1 MSKVSALAALALV
14 LGLAAP
20 AFAEGMCGGYDG
32 LRTVSTESTVT
43 LADGTV
49 VVVKPQT
56 GG

>member
-20 AFAEGMCGGYDG
+20 AFAEGMCGGVDH
-32 LRTVSTESTVT
+32 LRTVSTNSTVT

-49 VVVKPQT
+49 VVV
-56 GG
+56 